1 MGFPFKKGKRNAQ
14 AAAVEGKPIY
24 SKGKGKKVASAGPE
38 APPFMKKG
46 G

>member
-14 AAAVEGKPIY
+14 AAAVEGKPVY
-24 SKGKGKKVASAGPE
+24 SKWKGKRAGSAGPE
-38 APPFMKKG
+38 APAFMKKG